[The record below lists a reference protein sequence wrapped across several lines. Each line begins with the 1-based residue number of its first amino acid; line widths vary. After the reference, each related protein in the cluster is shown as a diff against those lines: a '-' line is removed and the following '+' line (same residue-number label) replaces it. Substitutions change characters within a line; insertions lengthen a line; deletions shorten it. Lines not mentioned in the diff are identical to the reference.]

1 MRMLKSL
8 LLRLI
13 SLGVTLLI
21 LSLTVFILSRFMP
34 GDPLTAFYGDMAET
48 FSDEELARARAYLNL
63 DAPLF
68 PQYLTWLS
76 HTLQGDLG
84 FSYRYHMPVAELLVP
99 LLVNTL
105 LLGAL
110 SFVSIFVLALLL
122 ALLCVRYEE
131 RLIDRAIR
139 AVGTVTYL
147 LPSFWVGLLLIL
159 IFALTLKWLPAAG
172 AYAPGNAGELGDR
185 LRHLI
190 LPVTVMV
197 LSHLWYFGALLR
209 NRLADEVREDYV
221 LTASAMGKGPW
232 EVLFTECLPNVLPT
246 LFNVMA
252 LAIPHLISGTYVVEA
267 VFNYPGVGAMAVESA
282 RNHDYN
288 LLLVLLLLTALL
300 VVAAAQLSTACAA
313 RLDPRLRKR
322 SPSLRGVW

>member
-1 MRMLKSL
+1 MMMLKSL
-8 LLRLI
+8 ALRL
-13 SLGVTLLI
+13 
-21 LSLTVFILSRFMP
+21 LSLAFTLFILSFIIFALARLMP
-34 GDPLTAFYGDMAET
+34 GDPLTAFYGDVVET
-48 FSDEELARARAYLNL
+48 FSEEEYARARAYLSL
-63 DAPLF
+63 DAPLIS
-68 PQYLTWLS
+68 QYVTWLE
-76 HTLQGDLG
+76 HALQGDLG
-84 FSYRYHMPVAELLVP
+84 FSYRYHVPVTELLGP
-99 LLVNTL
+99 LLFNTAL
-105 LLGAL
+105 LSVL
-110 SFVSIFVLALLL
+110 SFIAIFTLALLL
-122 ALLCVRYEE
+122 ALVCVRYEE
-131 RLIDRAIR
+131 RLIDRCLR

-172 AYAPGNAGELGDR
+172 AYAPGNAGELGAR

-221 LTASAMGKGPW
+221 LTARAMGKGPW

-322 SPSLRGVW
+322 SPSLRCVW